1 MKRLGIIVN
10 PGSGNG
16 AGKVIGENAI
26 TELQREV
33 EVINLT
39 GEDLASSLAKAQ
51 DALNNCLLD
60 GLIVVGGDGMVHHA
74 VNLVAQTEIPFG
86 IVAAGT
92 GNDSARTLGLPIHD
106 GIASSRVILSNLN
119 QPRTV
124 DAVSATTSIGQFWF
138 FGTISAGFEAL
149 VNQRANSMKWPKGPA
164 RYQVAML
171 AELAKFKPIQYR
183 AEIDGIKREFEA
195 MLCAVCNSPQ
205 FGGGMKV
212 VPQADVTDGYLELFI
227 VHKMSRFE
235 LIKVFPKVYSG
246 AHVDHPAVEIIRA
259 KKVKIDAGKMPSYSD
274 GEAVGFTPIDV
285 EVVPSALK
293 VFATSARNQ
302 SMA

>member
-1 MKRLGIIVN
+1 MKRLGVIVN

-16 AGKVIGENAI
+16 AGKLIGEIAI
-26 TELQREV
+26 TELQREA
-33 EVINLT
+33 EVLNLS
-39 GEDLASSLAKAQ
+39 GNDLASSLENAKQ
-51 DALNNCLLD
+51 ALDDCLLD
-60 GLIVVGGDGMVHHA
+60 GLVVVGGDGMVHHA
-74 VNLVAQTEIPFG
+74 INLVAQTDIPFG

-106 GIASSRVILSNLN
+106 GIASARVILSNLN
-119 QPRTV
+119 QPRVV
-124 DAVSATTSIGQFWF
+124 DAVSATTSTGQFWF
-138 FGTISAGFEAL
+138 FGTLSAGFEAL
-149 VNQRANSMKWPKGPA
+149 VNQRANTMKWPKGPA
-164 RYQVAML
+164 RYQVAMV
-171 AELAKFKPIQYR
+171 AELAKFKPIQYK
-183 AEIDGIKREFEA
+183 AEIDGEVREFEA

-212 VPQADVTDGYLELFI
+212 VPFADVTDGFIELFI

-246 AHVDHPAVEIIRA
+246 GHVDHPAVEIIRA
-259 KKVKIDAGKMPSYSD
+259 KKVKIDAGKMPAYSD
-274 GEAVGFTPIDV
+274 GEAVGFSPIST
-285 EVVPSALK
+285 EVVQGALK

>member
-1 MKRLGIIVN
+1 MKRLGVIVN

-16 AGKVIGENAI
+16 AGKLIGEIAI
-26 TELQREV
+26 TELQREA
-33 EVINLT
+33 EVLNLS
-39 GEDLASSLAKAQ
+39 GNDLASSLENAKQ
-51 DALNNCLLD
+51 ALDDCLLD
-60 GLIVVGGDGMVHHA
+60 GLVVVGGDGMVHHA
-74 VNLVAQTEIPFG
+74 INLVAQTDIPFG

-106 GIASSRVILSNLN
+106 GIASARVILSNLN
-119 QPRTV
+119 QPRVV
-124 DAVSATTSIGQFWF
+124 DAVSATTSTGQFWF
-138 FGTISAGFEAL
+138 FGTLSAGFEAL
-149 VNQRANSMKWPKGPA
+149 VNQRANTMKWPKGPA
-164 RYQVAML
+164 RYQVAMV
-171 AELAKFKPIQYR
+171 AELAKFKPIQYK
-183 AEIDGIKREFEA
+183 AEIDGEVREFEA

-212 VPQADVTDGYLELFI
+212 VPFADVTDGCIELFI

-246 AHVDHPAVEIIRA
+246 GHVDHPAVEIIRA
-259 KKVKIDAGKMPSYSD
+259 KKVKIDAGKMPAYSD
-274 GEAVGFTPIDV
+274 GEAVGFSPIST
-285 EVVPSALK
+285 EVVQGALK